1 MSDLWWRI
9 FKMKKEAKSP
19 KAVAHKRKYET
30 EYESSPTRVR
40 NTDGSWR
47 ESVASAVSQVSLVWK
62 RHEPHENGEDSARRP
77 TCKQGALSSIRWF
90 NTQNGHCKSTT
101 DES

>member
-1 MSDLWWRI
+1 MRTRPEETDVANIKDEDIQRLNPKNEKTSDIRQVEYEVRKCPTFWWRI

-30 EYESSPTRVR
+30 EYESSPRVR

-47 ESVASAVSQVSLVWK
+47 ESVASAVSQVKVEK
-62 RHEPHENGEDSARRP
+62 
-77 TCKQGALSSIRWF
+77 T
-90 NTQNGHCKSTT
+90 
-101 DES
+101 